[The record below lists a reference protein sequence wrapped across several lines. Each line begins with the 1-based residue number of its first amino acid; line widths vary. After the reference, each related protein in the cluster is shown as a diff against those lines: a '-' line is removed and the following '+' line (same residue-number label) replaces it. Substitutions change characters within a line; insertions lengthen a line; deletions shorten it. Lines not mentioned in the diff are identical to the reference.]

1 MANRPALGLDTPEP
15 TTYTDIVS
23 TVSRL
28 RGAVDDYN
36 RMHEMMKTASPVI
49 ARHIAED
56 MRIQR
61 RIIETLCDE
70 MKEAL
75 DG

>member
-1 MANRPALGLDTPEP
+1 
-15 TTYTDIVS
+15 
-23 TVSRL
+23 
-28 RGAVDDYN
+28 
-36 RMHEMMKTASPVI
+36 MHEMMKTASPVI

-61 RIIETLCDE
+61 RIIETLCDG